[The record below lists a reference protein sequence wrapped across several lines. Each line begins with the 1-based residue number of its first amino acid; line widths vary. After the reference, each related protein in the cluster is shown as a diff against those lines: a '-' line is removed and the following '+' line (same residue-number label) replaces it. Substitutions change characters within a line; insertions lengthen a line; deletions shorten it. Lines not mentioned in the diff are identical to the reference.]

1 MITTLF
7 STTRRLNVNELRP
20 CCSKG
25 IHSAMGPTDPLYLP
39 LVCHCEKR
47 RGSSEA
53 IRRLVELG
61 LRALA
66 REVI

>member
-25 IHSAMGPTDPLYLP
+25 IHSAMGPTDPLYMP
-39 LVCHCEKR
+39 LVCRCGKQAGAFR
-47 RGSSEA
+47 PG
-53 IRRLVELG
+53 RLVELG
-61 LRALA
+61 LKAKA
-66 REVI
+66 GK